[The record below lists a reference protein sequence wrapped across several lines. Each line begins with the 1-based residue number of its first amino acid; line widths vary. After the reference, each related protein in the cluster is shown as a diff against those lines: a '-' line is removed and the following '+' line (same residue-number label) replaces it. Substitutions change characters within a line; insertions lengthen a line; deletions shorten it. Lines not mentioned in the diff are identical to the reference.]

1 VSEEPVPP
9 HDHDGYN
16 HYGYD
21 HIGHDH
27 EGHEHDEPRP
37 DAVDAI
43 LSRLD
48 KMLKP
53 EIGAAKAFEHRFAP
67 AWQRVTEGEARWA
80 VGAAIAVSIALQL
93 TLPER
98 LTPGPTW
105 LLPTFEGLLLIVVLV
120 SGPRRLNHHTKGLR
134 STAIALTA
142 VLSFAN
148 AWAAFRMIRGLVTGI
163 EKANA
168 QRLLLTGAVLW
179 ITNVIAF
186 GIWYWQLD
194 RGGPVARSLNERD
207 YPAFLFPQMSSPEL
221 APPDW
226 EPFFVDYLYLSF
238 TNATAFS
245 PTDTVPLNRWAKA
258 LMLTQSAVSL
268 VTVAL
273 VIARAVN
280 ILG

>member
-1 VSEEPVPP
+1 MTQAGESPSLGRGYASEIVDPP
-9 HDHDGYN
+9 DKSDG
-16 HYGYD
+16 
-21 HIGHDH
+21 
-27 EGHEHDEPRP
+27 PTPPQP

-48 KMLKP
+48 RLLGP
-53 EIGAAKAFEHRFAP
+53 ELSAARAIEHRLAP
-67 AWQRVTEGEARWA
+67 AWRRVGEAEARWA
-80 VGAAIAVSIALQL
+80 VCAAIALSIALQF

-105 LLPTFEGLLLIVVLV
+105 LLPTFEGLLLLVVLV
-120 SGPRRLNHHTKGLR
+120 SGPRRLDHHSKGLR
-134 STAIALTA
+134 SWAIALTA

-148 AWAAFRMIRGLVTGI
+148 AWAAFRLIRGLVTGV
-163 EKANA
+163 EKAPA
-168 QRLLLTGAVLW
+168 ERLLFIGAVLW
-179 ITNVIAF
+179 MTNVISF

-194 RGGPVARSLNERD
+194 RGGPVARSLNERE

-226 EPFFVDYLYLSF
+226 APHFIDYVYLSF

-245 PTDTVPLNRWAKA
+245 PTDTVPLSRWAKA

>member
-1 VSEEPVPP
+1 MT
-9 HDHDGYN
+9 
-16 HYGYD
+16 
-21 HIGHDH
+21 
-27 EGHEHDEPRP
+27 DEPKTP

-53 EIGAAKAFEHRFAP
+53 EMGAARALEHRLAP
-67 AWQRVTEGEARWA
+67 AWQRVSEGEARW
-80 VGAAIAVSIALQL
+80 VVSAAIGASIALQL

-105 LLPTFEGLLLIVVLV
+105 LLPAFEALLLLIVVI
-120 SGPRRLNHHTKGLR
+120 SGPRRMNRHTKGLR
-134 STAIALTA
+134 STAVALTA
-142 VLSFAN
+142 GLSFAN
-148 AWAAFRMIRGLVTGI
+148 AWAAFRLIRGLVTGT
-163 EKANA
+163 EHAGA
-168 QRLLLTGAVLW
+168 QRLLITGAVLW
-179 ITNVIAF
+179 MTNVIAF
-186 GIWYWQLD
+186 AIWYWQLD

-221 APPDW
+221 APPEW

-245 PTDTVPLNRWAKA
+245 PTDTVPLNRWAKL
-258 LMLTQSAVSL
+258 LMLSQSAISL